1 MDGSPYSS
9 ITSRFPVLTI
19 VVVALLLPSTGC
31 VHQILATGIY
41 FFQGGNTMPAECHAL
56 QEKRVVVVCRP
67 PSSHE
72 YRHAGASREIAKQ
85 VSRNLSQNVKKIDVV
100 DPREVDNWIDESDWD
115 EWKDLA
121 KAVKADMVLYIEL
134 ESFELFKGKTLYQGN
149 SDITISVYDMTDGTD
164 LVWDKHLG
172 EVLYPQNSGIPV
184 QDKPLQH
191 FRREFV
197 ENVSRQI
204 SFHFYAHDP
213 HAMFALDALA
223 NR

>member
-1 MDGSPYSS
+1 MDDSHYSS
-9 ITSRFPVLTI
+9 TTARFLVVTM
-19 VVVALLLPSTGC
+19 VVVALLPSTGC

-72 YRHAGASREIAKQ
+72 YRHAGASREIAK
-85 VSRNLSQNVKKIDVV
+85 
-100 DPREVDNWIDESDWD
+100 
-115 EWKDLA
+115 
-121 KAVKADMVLYIEL
+121 AVKADMVLYIEL

-172 EVLYPQNSGIPV
+172 EVLYPKNSGIPV

-197 ENVSRQI
+197 ENVSAQI

>member
-1 MDGSPYSS
+1 
-9 ITSRFPVLTI
+9 
-19 VVVALLLPSTGC
+19 
-31 VHQILATGIY
+31 
-41 FFQGGNTMPAECHAL
+41 
-56 QEKRVVVVCRP
+56 
-67 PSSHE
+67 
-72 YRHAGASREIAKQ
+72 
-85 VSRNLSQNVKKIDVV
+85 
-100 DPREVDNWIDESDWD
+100 
-115 EWKDLA
+115 
-121 KAVKADMVLYIEL
+121 MVLYIEL

-172 EVLYPQNSGIPV
+172 EVLYPKNSGIPV

-197 ENVSRQI
+197 ENVSAQI